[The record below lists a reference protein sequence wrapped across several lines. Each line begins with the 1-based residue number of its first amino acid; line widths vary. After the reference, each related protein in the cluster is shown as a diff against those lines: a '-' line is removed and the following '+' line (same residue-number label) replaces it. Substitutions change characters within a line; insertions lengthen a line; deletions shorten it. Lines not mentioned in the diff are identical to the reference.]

1 MEFMMG
7 TNYGN
12 FRGAQGAWEKMF
24 AWRPIKVNK
33 HWYWLREV
41 YRRERNKYVYPHQGY
56 EYGTFF
62 DVIRDS
68 Q

>member
-1 MEFMMG
+1 MG

-12 FRGAQGAWEKMF
+12 FRGPQGAWEKMF

-41 YRRERNKYVYPHQGY
+41 YRRERNKYVMPHQGY